1 MSITLSVGLLIL
13 RVVGGLTLAAHGS
26 QKLLGWFGG
35 NGITG
40 TLQMQQR
47 MGLKPAWLWAGFVI
61 LGELGGGL
69 SLAFGFLTPLGAAGI
84 FGAMLMVIVKSAWKN
99 GFFNS
104 KRGIEFPLSLLT
116 IAVAIGIM
124 GPGSYSLDA
133 LFRLALPETLLF
145 VVLAAA
151 AILVD
156 IIGLLISRPPVTAT
170 APADAA
176 SHASS

>member
-13 RVVGGLTLAAHGS
+13 RVVAGLTLAAHGS

-35 NGITG
+35 GGFNG

-47 MGLKPAWLWAGFVI
+47 MGLKPAWLWASFVI

-69 SLAFGFLTPLGAAGI
+69 SVAFGFLTPLGAAGI
-84 FGAMLMVIVKSAWKN
+84 FGAMLMAMIKGHWKN
-99 GFFNS
+99 GFFNG
-104 KRGIEFPLSLLT
+104 KRGIEFTLQLVT
-116 IAVAIGIM
+116 IAAAIGIM
-124 GPGSYSLDA
+124 GPGNYSLDA

-151 AILVD
+151 ALLVD
-156 IIGLLISRPPVTAT
+156 IIGLFISRPPAPVA
-170 APADAA
+170 APADTA